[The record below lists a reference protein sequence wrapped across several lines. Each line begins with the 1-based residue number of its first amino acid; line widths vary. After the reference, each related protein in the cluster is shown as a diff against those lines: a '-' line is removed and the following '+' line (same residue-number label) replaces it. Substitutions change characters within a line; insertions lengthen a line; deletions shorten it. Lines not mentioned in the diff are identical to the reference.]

1 MLDTELL
8 SKLQICLAVFSQA
21 KQQLLETYHPQR
33 LSHSISREYVSD
45 LRQVLIIGA
54 GVAGLAAIAASK
66 ALGAVVR
73 VFDTRPVVKEQVQSL
88 GAEFLEI
95 DLEEDAEVTLRH
107 HHSAL

>member
-1 MLDTELL
+1 M
-8 SKLQICLAVFSQA
+8 
-21 KQQLLETYHPQR
+21 
-33 LSHSISREYVSD
+33 
-45 LRQVLIIGA
+45 IIGA

-107 HHSAL
+107 HHSALCESVVSLRSDSLWDIMCGCACVSCRLRVV